1 MPNIWTRA
9 LKSACLCAAPS
20 GVCHPHPSVARGTD
34 TVLLY
39 LLHRPALLLQVIEV
53 HRSFSGV
60 ELFTAQSTIE
70 PIKLL
75 GTAIVLYQDSVAC
88 VTFQFPRVVRSV
100 SSGSLVSRAVRL
112 QEPPGGCRWLVG
124 HSGGVARD
132 LFNYIVAVVTHFTC
146 RYQAR

>member
-1 MPNIWTRA
+1 MPNISTRA

-100 SSGSLVSRAVRL
+100 SSGSPYPIGNGAESIPYWYVCNINNRTANSCTVRLSFVITVSRCKSN
-112 QEPPGGCRWLVG
+112 G
-124 HSGGVARD
+124 
-132 LFNYIVAVVTHFTC
+132 
-146 RYQAR
+146 